1 MTDPIGSF
9 IDAVPKAELHVHLVG
24 SASLPTVLEL
34 IRKHPGHDLPDTE
47 EGLRALYTFR
57 SFEDFIRVYLA
68 VNGVVRDADDVRTLL
83 LGLAR
88 DLAAQNGR
96 YVELTVSPYTH
107 VQLNGTPAPAITEA
121 LDDAARTARERYGI
135 RIAYIFDFAG
145 EFGADA
151 APATLEHALTH
162 PPRDL
167 IGFGVGGSETAR
179 PACWDAIRDAFT
191 AARAAGLHSVPH
203 AGETTGPETI
213 WAALD
218 ELGAERIGHGTSAL
232 RDPALVDRLRTD
244 GIPLDV
250 CPSSN
255 VATGQVADLAA
266 HPLPRMLD
274 AGLTVT
280 LNSDDPPMFGT
291 SLSEEYR
298 RAAAAFGFGV
308 PELAALAAATVRAS
322 FLDEPGKAGLLA
334 GITAAADQAE
344 NAAGKNLA

>member
-1 MTDPIGSF
+1 MADPISAF
-9 IDAVPKAELHVHLVG
+9 VDALPKAELHVHLVG

-34 IRKHPGHDLPDTE
+34 ARKHTGHDLPDTE
-47 EGLRALYTFR
+47 EGLRAFYTFR
-57 SFEDFIRVYLA
+57 DFDDFIRTYLA
-68 VNGVVRDADDVRTLL
+68 VNAVVRDADDVRTLV

-107 VQLNGTPAPAITEA
+107 VQLNGAPAPAITEA
-121 LDDAARTARERYGI
+121 LDDAARTARERHGI
-135 RIAYIFDFAG
+135 RIAYIFDFAS
-145 EFGADA
+145 EFGAEA

-167 IGFGVGGSETAR
+167 VGFGVGGSETAR
-179 PACWDAIRDAFT
+179 ASCWGAIRDAFT

-232 RDPALVDRLRTD
+232 RDPALVERLRAD
-244 GIPLDV
+244 RIPLEV

-255 VATGQVADLAA
+255 VATGQVPDLAA
-266 HPLPRMLD
+266 HPLPRMIE

-291 SLSEEYR
+291 SLGEEYR
-298 RAAAAFGFGV
+298 RVAATYGFGV
-308 PELAALAAATVRAS
+308 TELADLAAATVRAS
-322 FLDEPGKAGLLA
+322 FLDDAGKSVLL
-334 GITAAADQAE
+334 GEIAAAA
-344 NAAGKNLA
+344 KNPGE

>member
-1 MTDPIGSF
+1 MPDPIPAF
-9 IDAVPKAELHVHLVG
+9 IDTLPKAELHVHLVG
-24 SASLPTVLEL
+24 SASLPTVLDL
-34 IRKHPGHDLPDTE
+34 ARKHTGHDIPDTE
-47 EGLRALYTFR
+47 EGLRAFYTFR
-57 SFEDFIRVYLA
+57 DFDDFIRTYLA
-68 VNGVVRDADDVRTLL
+68 VNAVVRDADDVRTLV

-121 LDDAARTARERYGI
+121 LDDAARTARERHGL
-135 RIAYIFDFAG
+135 RVAYIFDFAG

-151 APATLEHALTH
+151 APATLEHALSH

-167 IGFGVGGSETAR
+167 VGFGVGGSEKAR
-179 PACWDAIRDAFT
+179 ASCWDAIRDAFT
-191 AARAAGLHSVPH
+191 AARNAGLHSVPH

-218 ELGAERIGHGTSAL
+218 ELGAERIGHGTTAL
-232 RDPALVDRLRTD
+232 RDPALVERLRAEQ
-244 GIPLDV
+244 IPLEV

-255 VATGQVADLAA
+255 VATGQVPDLAG

-274 AGLTVT
+274 AGLNVT

-291 SLSEEYR
+291 SLTEEYR
-298 RAAAAFGFGV
+298 RAAATYGFGV
-308 PELAALAAATVRAS
+308 TELADLAAATVRAS
-322 FLDEPGKAGLLA
+322 FIGDAAKSELLSD
-334 GITAAADQAE
+334 IDAAAA
-344 NAAGKNLA
+344 AAGKIPAE